1 MRGNKGL
8 LDKKR
13 FEKIEKEKE
22 LFLKNL
28 VLKKGIRI
36 FESLTSAETL
46 NEFKDNFLPDNPLCL
61 KLTLMRQ
68 RSEITSR
75 SI

>member
-1 MRGNKGL
+1 MKGNKGL

-28 VLKKGIRI
+28 ALKRGIRI

-46 NEFKDNFLPDNPLCL
+46 NEFKGNFSPDNPVCL
-61 KLTLMRQ
+61 KITLMRQ
-68 RSEITSR
+68 RSEIASR

>member
-1 MRGNKGL
+1 MKRNKGL

-28 VLKKGIRI
+28 VLKRGIRI

-46 NEFKDNFLPDNPLCL
+46 N
-61 KLTLMRQ
+61 
-68 RSEITSR
+68 
-75 SI
+75 